1 MKKVFLCLVV
11 LILMVRYL
19 LPEGR
24 GWNMWWPGCKGSA
37 RMPLARFLA
46 LEVWMSWREGRLQ
59 PMIFSAE
66 RTMRCSLSLSLS
78 LGG

>member
-1 MKKVFLCLVV
+1 
-11 LILMVRYL
+11 
-19 LPEGR
+19 
-24 GWNMWWPGCKGSA
+24 MWWPGCKGSA

-78 LGG
+78 LLVAEGSGNFYGIINLKG